1 MKHITDL
8 QAKLKEFNK
17 GQFRLI
23 ENATY
28 NDIRRDADVLFSA
41 REIGRDASAH
51 I

>member
-8 QAKLKEFNK
+8 QAKLKEYNK
-17 GQFRLI
+17 GRFRLV

-28 NDIRRDADVLFSA
+28 NDIRRDADVLVNA
-41 REIGRDASAH
+41 RDIERDASAH